1 MDITTIIGYV
11 IAAILWGIIWFFW
24 YKKTLTEKAKQ
35 FKARMNKAREIEE
48 EIIDKAKEK
57 ADEIREK
64 AEERAQNIEEKRI
77 EKMAILENK
86 VLEREEKLDQKLEKI
101 EQSKEA
107 LRDRE
112 KEIDEIVREQNE
124 KLAEIAKL
132 TPEEARQ
139 ELLDNIEKSSQTE
152 IKSFIDKRKMI
163 KKEESEKEAA
173 QIVARSLPKMA
184 GEATGEFTSVLV
196 DIPNED
202 FKGKLIGREWRNIN
216 YFEKI
221 TWAELIVDD
230 TPLVVR
236 LSCYDHE
243 KRFIARTTL
252 ERLIKDGKI
261 NPVYIEKLYNEVLS
275 ELDNILLEK
284 GKEALTMLNLTMMK
298 PEIVKL
304 VWQFYLRY
312 SYGQNLRNHSI
323 EVAKIS
329 EAIAVEMGEDPLIAK
344 KAGLLHDI
352 GKIQATTG
360 QSHTKVWGEILRKY
374 NMDDTII
381 NAAESHHYDVPMTN
395 TISRIVTAADG
406 ISASRPGARFN
417 TKELFIE
424 KMGELESTVNSV
436 EGIDKVHIMQ
446 AWREIM
452 VYVDPKKISD
462 DQLENVLKQIANNI
476 EEKLDYPWIIRVAAI
491 RESKIVDYIK

>member
-1 MDITTIIGYV
+1 MDIITIIGYV
-11 IAAILWGIIWFFW
+11 IAAILWGTIGFFW

-35 FKARMNKAREIEE
+35 FKIRMSKAREIEE
-48 EIIDKAKEK
+48 DILEKAKEK

-64 AEERAQNIEEKRI
+64 AEEKAQNIEEKRM

-86 VLEREEKLDQKLEKI
+86 ILEREEKLDQKLEKI

-107 LRDRE
+107 LRERE
-112 KEIDEIVREQNE
+112 KEIDEIIKEQNN

-132 TPEEARQ
+132 TPEQAKQ

-173 QIVARSLPKMA
+173 QIIARSLPKMA

-202 FKGKLIGREWRNIN
+202 FKGKLIGREGRNIN

-221 TWAELIVDD
+221 TGAELIVDD

-275 ELDNILLEK
+275 ELDTILLEK
-284 GKEALTMLNLTMMK
+284 GKEALTILNLTMMK

-329 EAIAVEMGEDPLIAK
+329 EAIAIEMGEDPLLAK

-352 GKIQATTG
+352 GKIQATTW

-374 NMDDTII
+374 SMDDTII
-381 NAAESHHYDVPMTN
+381 NAAESHHYDIPMTN